1 MKFGLLIPLAFPY
14 ATRDFVERL
23 GRLAEAH
30 GFDSLWIGEHVV
42 IPTVLTSEYPVSDDG
57 QLPSAVRYGEL
68 DPWTTICFLASI
80 TQRIRLGAC
89 TIVPQRNPVYS
100 AKEIANADWLSGGR
114 VDFGAGI
121 GWAKEEF
128 EAAGVSFERRGARCN
143 SYLKLMRALW
153 TQHAAAW
160 SDEFYQMPE
169 SLLYPKP
176 VQKPHP
182 PIHILGQSG
191 APIERVAELGDG
203 FFPLDQSPEQMAVIV
218 RDLDVALQK
227 RGRSRS
233 EVLVS
238 ATPYTSGC
246 DLAKAKAYREAGVDQ
261 VVLFEFIEDIAQLE
275 PVIERLAREVVR
287 PGRDI

>member
-1 MKFGLLIPLAFPY
+1 MKFGLLIPLAHPY

-23 GRLAEAH
+23 GTLAEAH

-42 IPTVLTSEYPVSDDG
+42 IPTVLGSEYPVSDDG

-68 DPWTTICFLASI
+68 DPWTTLCFLAAV
-80 TQRIRLGAC
+80 TRRIRLGAC
-89 TIVPQRNPVYS
+89 TIVPQRNPVYG

-121 GWAKEEF
+121 GWAREEF

-143 SYLKLMRALW
+143 AYLRLMRALW
-153 TQHAAAW
+153 TEEATAW

-176 VQKPHP
+176 LQKPHV

-218 RDLDVALQK
+218 QDLEVALRK
-227 RGRSRS
+227 RGRRLAD
-233 EVLVS
+233 VLVS
-238 ATPYTSGC
+238 ATPYTRGC
-246 DLAKAKAYREAGVDQ
+246 DLAKVEAYRKAGVDQ
-261 VVLFEFIEDIAQLE
+261 VVLFEFVEDIESLE
-275 PVIERLAREVVR
+275 PVIERLAREVLI
-287 PGRDI
+287 PGRDV

>member
-1 MKFGLLIPLAFPY
+1 MKFGLLVPLAYPY
-14 ATRDFVERL
+14 ATRAFVERL
-23 GRLAEAH
+23 GTLAEVH

-57 QLPSAVRYGEL
+57 QLPAAVRYGEL
-68 DPWTTICFLASI
+68 DPWTTICFLASV
-80 TQRIRLGAC
+80 TKRIRLGAC
-89 TIVPQRNPVYS
+89 TIVPQRNPVYT

-121 GWAKEEF
+121 GWAREEF
-128 EAAGVSFERRGARCN
+128 EASGVSFERRGARCN
-143 SYLKLMRALW
+143 SYLNLIRALW
-153 TQHAAAW
+153 TEHATAW
-160 SDEFYQMPE
+160 SDEFYEMPE

-176 VQKPHP
+176 VQKPHV

-203 FFPLDQSPEQMAVIV
+203 FFPLDQSPEPMAVIV
-218 RDLDVALQK
+218 RDLDLALQK
-227 RGRSRS
+227 RGRTLS

-246 DLAKAKAYREAGVDQ
+246 DLAKVEGYRKAGVDQ
-261 VVLFEFIEDIAQLE
+261 VVLFEFVEDIEQLE
-275 PVIERLAREVVR
+275 PVIERLARDVVQ
-287 PGRDI
+287 PGRGV